1 MHCQSVSCSLL
12 CPISPVGVVSGN
24 SSEHYF
30 GLGNTIMKEA
40 LTADPAIDAMVFS
53 SDYHVFGA
61 AQALYELGKEP
72 ESVRLFGMGDAV
84 ASRFAGVDFITSR
97 NDMEAGVEKIL
108 DHLKDDDG
116 EWFEY
121 LPGEVVHYCRKSF
134 SAEK

>member
-1 MHCQSVSCSLL
+1 
-12 CPISPVGVVSGN
+12 
-24 SSEHYF
+24 
-30 GLGNTIMKEA
+30 
-40 LTADPAIDAMVFS
+40 
-53 SDYHVFGA
+53 
-61 AQALYELGKEP
+61 
-72 ESVRLFGMGDAV
+72 VRLFGMGDAV